1 MIAGRRSTTDGAG
14 EASTPVWA
22 VFGDLMA
29 GLLGAFVLILLF
41 ALASQL
47 ELVTRLQDEIRQHQ
61 LEQQRRAELERA
73 LAVPLAAGRVTI
85 DHGRIDINGAVLF
98 AFNSAELQPDGRAL
112 LKTLAAPIATY
123 LKARDEILM
132 VSGFTDDRQ
141 VRGGNHQFAD
151 NWELSAQRSL
161 TVTRALI
168 EDGRAV
174 VRHLRRRL
182 RRRAAGGRQRR
193 RGWPLEEPPRRDG
206 AARRGPR
213 RAERRHAAPRARRMP
228 DAPTPAGSTE
238 PRSAVERVRARRASR
253 RRSRAARPRTRAPRD
268 ACSTTSSP
276 R

>member
-1 MIAGRRSTTDGAG
+1 MIVDESGDGG
-14 EASTPVWA
+14 VDASTPVWA

-61 LEQQRRAELERA
+61 LEEQRRAELERA

-112 LKTLAAPIATY
+112 LKTLAGPIATY
-123 LKARDEILM
+123 LKSRDEILM

-161 TVTRALI
+161 TVTRALVEEGI
-168 EDGRAV
+168 ASSDIFAAAFGSQQPVADNGDADGRSKN
-174 VRHLRRRL
+174 RRV
-182 RRRAAGGRQRR
+182 
-193 RGWPLEEPPRRDG
+193 E
-206 AARRGPR
+206 
-213 RAERRHAAPRARRMP
+213 M
-228 DAPTPAGSTE
+228 APTPRPARVNVAK
-238 PRSAVERVRARRASR
+238 PASAASA
-253 RRSRAARPRTRAPRD
+253 SHA
-268 ACSTTSSP
+268 
-276 R
+276 

>member
-1 MIAGRRSTTDGAG
+1 VIEGEIEDAGVD
-14 EASTPVWA
+14 ASAPVWA

-61 LEQQRRAELERA
+61 VEQQRRAELERA

-98 AFNSAELQPDGRAL
+98 AFNSAELQPEGRAL
-112 LKTLAAPIATY
+112 LKTLAGPVATY

-141 VRGGNHQFAD
+141 VRGGNHAFTD

-161 TVTRALI
+161 TVTRALV
-168 EDGRAV
+168 EEGVPASDVFAAAFGSQQPVADNADAEGRAKN
-174 VRHLRRRL
+174 RRV
-182 RRRAAGGRQRR
+182 
-193 RGWPLEEPPRRDG
+193 E
-206 AARRGPR
+206 
-213 RAERRHAAPRARRMP
+213 M
-228 DAPTPAGSTE
+228 APTP
-238 PRSAVERVRARRASR
+238 
-253 RRSRAARPRTRAPRD
+253 RPTRANPARL
-268 ACSTTSSP
+268 AASAP
-276 R
+276 HA

>member
-1 MIAGRRSTTDGAG
+1 MIEGEIEDAGVD
-14 EASTPVWA
+14 ASAPVWA

-61 LEQQRRAELERA
+61 VEQQRRAELERA

-98 AFNSAELQPDGRAL
+98 AFNSAELQPEGRAL
-112 LKTLAAPIATY
+112 LKTLAGPVATY

-141 VRGGNHQFAD
+141 VRGGNHAFTD

-161 TVTRALI
+161 TVTRALV
-168 EDGRAV
+168 EEGVPASDVFAAAFGSQQPVADNADAEGRAKN
-174 VRHLRRRL
+174 RRV
-182 RRRAAGGRQRR
+182 
-193 RGWPLEEPPRRDG
+193 E
-206 AARRGPR
+206 
-213 RAERRHAAPRARRMP
+213 M
-228 DAPTPAGSTE
+228 APTP
-238 PRSAVERVRARRASR
+238 
-253 RRSRAARPRTRAPRD
+253 RPTRANPARL
-268 ACSTTSSP
+268 AASAP
-276 R
+276 HA

>member
-1 MIAGRRSTTDGAG
+1 MMDDIDAEGAVD
-14 EASTPVWA
+14 ASTPVWA

-47 ELVTRLQDEIRQHQ
+47 ELVTRLQDEVKQHQ
-61 LEQQRRAELERA
+61 LEEQRRAALERA
-73 LAVPLAAGRVTI
+73 LAVPLASGRVTI

-123 LKARDEILM
+123 LRARDEILM

-161 TVTRALI
+161 TVS
-168 EDGRAV
+168 
-174 VRHLRRRL
+174 
-182 RRRAAGGRQRR
+182 
-193 RGWPLEEPPRRDG
+193 
-206 AARRGPR
+206 
-213 RAERRHAAPRARRMP
+213 ER
-228 DAPTPAGSTE
+228 
-238 PRSAVERVRARRASR
+238 
-253 RRSRAARPRTRAPRD
+253 
-268 ACSTTSSP
+268 
-276 R
+276 